1 MHVHVHAL
9 RCKSFGAGSVKGL
22 IRIEAATVE
31 TRLTETE
38 SFTGA
43 LGSFFDQDKQ
53 GGNAHADQMEQDRPP
68 EFSKRTNVMFTA
80 STAKCRSK

>member
-43 LGSFFDQDKQ
+43 LGSFFV
-53 GGNAHADQMEQDRPP
+53 ALVE
-68 EFSKRTNVMFTA
+68 
-80 STAKCRSK
+80 